1 MSCSNLLWLMVLG
14 AQEIT
19 AKPWF
24 DLTINGLLIYQTR
37 ACALLEGW
45 GSALS
50 ESFVVFCFV
59 LKF

>member
-1 MSCSNLLWLMVLG
+1 MVLG